1 MRMYDY
7 LNNITKS
14 IDNQATAQES
24 KSSRKFKI
32 ENNLLVKLEYY
43 IKHYKTKNKNI
54 YDVNIQDEIIQKTLH
69 SCFGD
74 LESQQDYNNIEDYV
88 NSYQL
93 KDERI
98 DEDYYYLFCMKNYL
112 KCCRNVENFIKKSN
126 ELTSKDD
133 YKKQIALEKWE
144 LQKQIM
150 EQKLQDTNNKEA
162 EKQRQEAF
170 RMRQI
175 KQQQRQAAINTA
187 IEIIGKMLV
196 FTAKATIYIIV
207 LPLKIAALFLGG
219 FVGGMVK
226 MK

>member
-7 LNNITKS
+7 LNNISRNIEQNHVDIKKS
-14 IDNQATAQES
+14 QEHQKKVEYIQNELES
-24 KSSRKFKI
+24 ALFGALQ
-32 ENNLLVKLEYY
+32 EYVKEYKY
-43 IKHYKTKNKNI
+43 NI
-54 YDVNIQDEIIQKTLH
+54 YDEDIKSMAIEAVLNNNDLKLYNPDYTIQYLNK
-69 SCFGD
+69 
-74 LESQQDYNNIEDYV
+74 
-88 NSYQL
+88 
-93 KDERI
+93 K
-98 DEDYYYLFCMKNYL
+98 YYTIA
-112 KCCRNVENFIKKSN
+112 RQVEQVEKKQN
-126 ELTSKDD
+126 ANKDD

-150 EQKLQDTNNKEA
+150 KQKLQDTNNKEV

-175 KQQQRQAAINTA
+175 KQQQRQAAISTA
-187 IEIIGKMLV
+187 IEIIGKTLV

-207 LPLKIAALFLGG
+207 LPLKIVALFLGG